1 MVMLYRFIEE
11 NLGDILMAIAGIIS
25 FVSIILLILEILRS
39 RELKIILQKRQF
51 LKILNRFIY
60 LQQAPDMLKNES
72 FLYGHKNNGR
82 SPCDVKSITIDK
94 SYIENH
100 SAYLVKEDEE
110 NV

>member
-25 FVSIILLILEILRS
+25 FVSIILLILEILMS

-60 LQQAPDMLKNES
+60 LQQAPDMKKNES
-72 FLYGHKNNGR
+72 FLRGHKNNGR
-82 SPCDVKSITIDK
+82 SPCDIKYIKIDK
-94 SYIENH
+94 SYTENH
-100 SAYLVKEDEE
+100 SAYLMKGEEE